1 MSTIY
6 QHEFEESASGRRV
19 RQVLGHGKTP
29 PEALLEVVRKAVR
42 EALPNMTPR
51 RRYTT
56 EQICGPELWAGW
68 SHSEHV
74 CAGICLSYLISIR
87 EVPLARHTTRSGS
100 GTRKY
105 FLP

>member
-1 MSTIY
+1 MSTFVE
-6 QHEFEESASGRRV
+6 HNFEDSASGRRV

-42 EALPNMTPR
+42 EALPHMTPR
-51 RRYTT
+51 HGYTT
-56 EQICGPELWAGW
+56 KKICGPVLWAAWKPG
-68 SHSEHV
+68 EHIS
-74 CAGICLSYLISIR
+74 AGICLSYLVSIR
-87 EVPLARHTTRSGS
+87 EVPLVRHTTRSGS